1 MDAKMEEQEALEQ
14 LQRELAAK
22 EQELAALRQECEAM
36 KEQLEAA
43 KRREQ
48 VGSAIVGFKGDLERM
63 LARWQSMKRQ
73 PYVHNHEWLLLYL
86 YIELL
91 HPGFERRLRAAV
103 KNLTGTQY
111 QLCLLIR
118 LGFDS
123 NKELGEMLGVA
134 PQSIAKYKQR
144 LRSRII
150 EKGLPTIT
158 WVLQFIHNI

>member
-1 MDAKMEEQEALEQ
+1 MDTKMEEQKALEQ

-36 KEQLEAA
+36 KVQLEAA
-43 KRREQ
+43 RRREQ
-48 VGSAIVGFKGDLERM
+48 VESAIVEFKGDLERM
-63 LARWQSMKRQ
+63 LTRWRSMKRQ

-91 HPGFERRLRAAV
+91 HPGFEQRLRAAV
-103 KNLTGTQY
+103 KNLTGAQY

-123 NKELGEMLGVA
+123 NKELGDMLGVA

-144 LRSRII
+144 LRYRII
-150 EKGLPTIT
+150 DGGLPSIT
-158 WVLQFIHNI
+158 WVPQFIHNI

>member
-1 MDAKMEEQEALEQ
+1 
-14 LQRELAAK
+14 
-22 EQELAALRQECEAM
+22 
-36 KEQLEAA
+36 
-43 KRREQ
+43 
-48 VGSAIVGFKGDLERM
+48 
-63 LARWQSMKRQ
+63 MKRQ

-118 LGFDS
+118 LGFDN
-123 NKELGEMLGVA
+123 NKELGDMLGVA

>member
-1 MDAKMEEQEALEQ
+1 MERLNTLEHLRQELT
-14 LQRELAAK
+14 AK
-22 EQELAALRQECEAM
+22 EQELTAMKLEFEAM

-63 LARWQSMKRQ
+63 LARWRSMKRQ

>member
-1 MDAKMEEQEALEQ
+1 
-14 LQRELAAK
+14 
-22 EQELAALRQECEAM
+22 M
-36 KEQLEAA
+36 KLILLGAPGA
-43 KRREQ
+43 
-48 VGSAIVGFKGDLERM
+48 GKGTQADIIKKVLGIPTI
-63 LARWQSMKRQ
+63 STG
-73 PYVHNHEWLLLYL
+73 N
-86 YIELL
+86 I
-91 HPGFERRLRAAV
+91 LRAAV

-123 NKELGEMLGVA
+123 NKELGDMLGVA

>member
-1 MDAKMEEQEALEQ
+1 MERLNTLEHLRQELT
-14 LQRELAAK
+14 AK
-22 EQELAALRQECEAM
+22 EQELTAMKLECEAM

-48 VGSAIVGFKGDLERM
+48 VGSAIAGFRGELERM
-63 LARWQSMKRQ
+63 LARWRSMKRQ

>member
-1 MDAKMEEQEALEQ
+1 MGIKLVDILANLIDASFFKESYTFSIYHYHVPVLMRTFSCLIQHDFYK
-14 LQRELAAK
+14 ELP
-22 EQELAALRQECEAM
+22 LRQGMQAM
-36 KEQLEAA
+36 VEVVTDE
-43 KRREQ
+43 RR
-48 VGSAIVGFKGDLERM
+48 L
-63 LARWQSMKRQ
+63 
-73 PYVHNHEWLLLYL
+73 
-86 YIELL
+86 IELL

-103 KNLTGTQY
+103 KNLIGTQY

-118 LGFDS
+118 LGFDN
-123 NKELGEMLGVA
+123 NKELGDMLGVA

>member
-1 MDAKMEEQEALEQ
+1 MERLNTLEHLRQELT
-14 LQRELAAK
+14 AK
-22 EQELAALRQECEAM
+22 EQELTAMKLEFEAM

-43 KRREQ
+43 KRREK

-63 LARWQSMKRQ
+63 LARWRSMKRQ

-91 HPGFERRLRAAV
+91 HPGFEQRLRAAV